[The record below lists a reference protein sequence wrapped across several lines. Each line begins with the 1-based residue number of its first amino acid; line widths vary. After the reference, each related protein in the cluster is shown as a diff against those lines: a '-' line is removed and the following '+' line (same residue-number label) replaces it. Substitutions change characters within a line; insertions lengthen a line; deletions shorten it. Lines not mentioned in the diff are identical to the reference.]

1 MGDPIMILS
10 TIFGLC
16 LLLLLIRLFHTF
28 WWTPVYVQYRLGSQ
42 GIKGPSYKFIH
53 GNTKEMLEMRN
64 AALSKPLGLLDDIFP
79 RVLPHV
85 YTWLSKYGKNY
96 LSWKGAQ
103 PELMITEP
111 ELIKELLINRD
122 RAYLKPSPPF
132 DSMKLM
138 GNGLVTSNGER
149 WAQHRNLINKAFQGE
164 SLKKM
169 IPEMVVSVELML
181 QSWKNHLE
189 KEIEVFEE
197 FRLLS
202 ADIISRTAFG
212 SNYLEGKNI
221 FDMKVKYSNITRM
234 NILKSRFPSIS
245 KIWKTSDEIE
255 ADKLLSRIHKSVMDI
270 IKKREE
276 KVKLGEIDNYGTDFL
291 GLLLQA
297 YHDVDENRRIL
308 VEDLI
313 DECKTFYIVGQEPI
327 NSLLSWTVL
336 LLAIHTDWQEKAREE
351 VIELFGHQ
359 NPHPDDLSKLNIVT
373 MIINEALR
381 LYPPAVGFPRKCDS
395 EVRLGKFILPAN
407 IHLFISNL
415 VAHHD
420 SRIWGDDAHLF
431 NPERFSGG
439 VAKATSNNVAAYFP
453 FGFGPRT
460 CVGFNF
466 ATMGAKIVLMMILQR
481 YRFTLSPAYVH
492 SPVVHFVLYPQHG
505 IQVILHSLKSE
516 EGPS

>member
-16 LLLLLIRLFHTF
+16 LLLLLIRLLHTF
-28 WWTPVYVQYRLGSQ
+28 WWTPVYIQYRLGSQ

-96 LSWKGAQ
+96 LSWKGAE

-111 ELIKELLINRD
+111 ELIKEVLINRD

-138 GNGLVTSNGER
+138 GNGL
-149 WAQHRNLINKAFQGE
+149 
-164 SLKKM
+164 KM

-234 NILKSRFPSIS
+234 NIFKSRFPSIRL
-245 KIWKTSDEIE
+245 IE
-255 ADKLLSRIHKSVMDI
+255 ADKLLSIIHKSVMDI

-276 KVKLGEIDNYGTDFL
+276 KVKLGEIDNYGADFL

-327 NSLLSWTVL
+327 NFLLSWTVL

-395 EVRLGKFILPAN
+395 ELRLGKFILPAN

-420 SRIWGDDAHLF
+420 PGIWGDDAHLF